1 MSFQITIIDHDL
13 DGETAVFSAIV
24 PSIDLPALS
33 ALIFQP
39 VAVPKK
45 PRSDKGV
52 PRKVVENG
60 PQRV

>member
-24 PSIDLPALS
+24 PAIDLPALS

-39 VAVPKK
+39 APAQRAV
-45 PRSDKGV
+45 RSDKGV
-52 PRKVVENG
+52 PRKVVEKG
-60 PQRV
+60 PQLL